1 MTLPISTAE
10 LAERFH
16 KGETVSYLAEQY
28 LCSPGT
34 ILYRLNQSGAR
45 SRTRAKINA
54 RALLVAHRPVL
65 LGLLA
70 QLERSLEVVREQFA
84 ARSHD
89 REQRKKFVA
98 KIEKLEEQIFA
109 IQSLTSR
116 P

>member
-28 LCSPGT
+28 RCSPGT

-54 RALLVAHRPVL
+54 RALLVAHKPVL
-65 LGLLA
+65 LELLA
-70 QLERSLEVVREQFA
+70 QLKKSLRIVREQFVA
-84 ARSHD
+84 KAHD
-89 REQRKKFVA
+89 RLERRKFA
-98 KIEKLEEQIFA
+98 DRIQQLEDQIFA
-109 IQSLTSR
+109 IQSLTGR